1 MFEMN
6 ICLALLCCSSTYMSL
21 HCQKRVTILHFLQ
34 ILCASTTKTNN
45 ILKMRHRRNRNVFG
59 KQPRAAM
66 LVLIVEVGSSLF
78 CIKANIG
85 ESNDKLV
92 ILFTQYHRIPMQPPN
107 IFRIKPLD
115 GENCLQK
122 EKRNR
127 KTPTVRNTNA
137 MCCNTFFPQNIDHIL

>member
-1 MFEMN
+1 MS
-6 ICLALLCCSSTYMSL
+6 ICLALLCCSSTDMSL

-34 ILCASTTKTNN
+34 ILYTSTTKTNK
-45 ILKMRHRRNRNVFG
+45 IPKMRHRRNRNVFG

-92 ILFTQYHRIPMQPPN
+92 ILFTQYYRIPVQPPEF
-107 IFRIKPLD
+107 ISHKTVGWGKLFVEGKKK
-115 GENCLQK
+115 QK
-122 EKRNR
+122 
-127 KTPTVRNTNA
+127 NTNSTKYK
-137 MCCNTFFPQNIDHIL
+137 CDVL

>member
-1 MFEMN
+1 MSSITLF
-6 ICLALLCCSSTYMSL
+6 LKYWYVTALSEKGNYFAFSTNSLCFDYKNKQHPKNETY
-21 HCQKRVTILHFLQ
+21 
-34 ILCASTTKTNN
+34 
-45 ILKMRHRRNRNVFG
+45 RRNRNVFG

-115 GENCLQK
+115 GENCL
-122 EKRNR
+122 
-127 KTPTVRNTNA
+127 
-137 MCCNTFFPQNIDHIL
+137 